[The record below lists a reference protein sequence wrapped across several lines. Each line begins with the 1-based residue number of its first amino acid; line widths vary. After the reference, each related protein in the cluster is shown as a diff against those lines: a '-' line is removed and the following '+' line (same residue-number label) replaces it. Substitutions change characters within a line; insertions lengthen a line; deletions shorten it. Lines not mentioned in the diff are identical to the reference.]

1 MRQIQQGDVLLQ
13 QVKQIPTG
21 TKARTPGTRGHVL
34 AEGEATGHAHV
45 IDATEGLELREAPDG
60 TLYARITSAVELRHE
75 EHQTV
80 TVPPGVYKVGKVQEF
95 DHFAEE
101 ARDVLD

>member
-13 QVKQIPTG
+13 QVRAFPA
-21 TKARTPGTRGHVL
+21 KATVRKPGARGHVL

-45 IDATEGLELREAPDG
+45 IAAVEGLELREGPDG
-60 TLYARITSAVELRHE
+60 TLYARIPSPVSLTHD
-75 EHQTV
+75 EHHPV
-80 TVPPGVYKVGKVQEF
+80 TIPPGVYRVGKVREW

-101 ARDVLD
+101 ARDVVD